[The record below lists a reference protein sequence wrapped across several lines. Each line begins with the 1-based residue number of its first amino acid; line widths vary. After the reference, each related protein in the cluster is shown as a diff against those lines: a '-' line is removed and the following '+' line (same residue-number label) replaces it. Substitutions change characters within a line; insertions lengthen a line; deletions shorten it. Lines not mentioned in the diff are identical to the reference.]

1 MVEFSSKKGAKYAKK
16 SQYIDKNSQKFMQK
30 FCEFNLYQF
39 FERKKLYNLRKTISQ
54 KGAKMI
60 KLKRVAKKMQFK
72 SIRLARF
79 IRKQFIK
86 PLAHFRKD
94 MANEQC
100 YAKRTREFKPAYK
113 E

>member
-1 MVEFSSKKGAKYAKK
+1 
-16 SQYIDKNSQKFMQK
+16 MQK